1 MKTIKK
7 MIDLKPAIA
16 RTIDDMALNYG
27 TYGKNLIEAVVEE
40 LANTGKVE
48 SLDKLKFRSRNKRKK
63 T

>member
-1 MKTIKK
+1 

-16 RTIDDMALNYG
+16 RTIDDMALNHG